1 MAESGFP
8 ARLSWPAGLWKRP
21 GKMTGGLPEADD
33 EEEVV
38 VVETVAGETIEVA
51 EGGNQ
56 NRCRDKG

>member
-1 MAESGFP
+1 
-8 ARLSWPAGLWKRP
+8 
-21 GKMTGGLPEADD
+21 MTGGLPEADD